1 MASEKNFEN
10 RIKSFLKSNNCYFIK
25 YWGGGE
31 FTKAGVPDILA
42 CCNGKFLGIEVKAK
56 NGKPSPLMVL
66 MRVVSVGIWL
76 TVLGI
81 VFVIS
86 AVAWCMYQQSLFN

>member
-42 CCNGKFLGIEVKAK
+42 CCNGKLRQKMENLHHF
-56 NGKPSPLMVL
+56 
-66 MRVVSVGIWL
+66 RF
-76 TVLGI
+76 TT
-81 VFVIS
+81 
-86 AVAWCMYQQSLFN
+86 